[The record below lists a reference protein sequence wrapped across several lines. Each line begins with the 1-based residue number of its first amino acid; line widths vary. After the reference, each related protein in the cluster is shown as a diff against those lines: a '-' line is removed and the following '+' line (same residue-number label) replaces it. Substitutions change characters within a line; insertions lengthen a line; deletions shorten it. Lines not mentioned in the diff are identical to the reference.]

1 MLKRKVSVLLNDWKS
16 TPDKKCLLVQGAR
29 QVGKTYAIRQ
39 FAKVSYKEYLEL
51 NFKENPDL
59 TQIFSGDLDPDS
71 LILGLR
77 FRFPHM
83 SFDPDKTLLF
93 FDEIQECPEAITSL
107 KFWTDDGRYDVIASG
122 SLLGIDYKRPSSYP
136 VGYVEYIKMHA
147 LDFEEFLWALGIDE
161 SMILS
166 LKGFFENRKVIPE
179 AVHNQMMNLFR
190 QFMAIGGMPEV
201 VQNYVD
207 NRDFVKADTLQRQI
221 LQGYLYDI
229 AHYAESEEKTKAE
242 KCFLSL
248 SRQLLDK
255 ENHKFQYKEVE
266 SGGRAQK
273 YYSSIDW
280 LINADII
287 QLSRNVSN
295 IQFDLDDYADS
306 SMFRAYTH
314 DISLLLAMKDF
325 GFKQRIIENSL
336 VGSSKGGIYECA
348 IADILI
354 KKGYKLYYYKNDTI
368 HRELDFMFQKDGRIV
383 LLEVKSSN
391 QRATSLNKIAVK
403 KNDIAAAYKLI
414 NGNIG
419 DNESGIITIPL
430 YMAMFF

>member
-1 MLKRKVSVLLNDWKS
+1 MLKRKVLETLNEWKS
-16 TPDKKCLLVQGAR
+16 NPGKKSLLVQGAR
-29 QVGKTYAIRQ
+29 QVGKTFAIRQ
-39 FAKVSYKEYLEL
+39 FAKTSYKEYLEL
-51 NFKENPDL
+51 NFKENPDYAK
-59 TQIFSGDLDPDS
+59 IFSGNHNPDT
-71 LILGLR
+71 LLLGLK
-77 FRFPHM
+77 FRFPQM
-83 SFDPDKTLLF
+83 TFDPDNTLLF

-107 KFWTDDGRYDVIASG
+107 KFWTDDGRFDVIASG
-122 SLLGIDYKRPSSYP
+122 SLFGIDYKRPSSYP
-136 VGYVEYIKMHA
+136 VGYIEYIKMHA

-161 SMILS
+161 NMILS
-166 LKGFFENRKVIPE
+166 LKDFFLEHRVIPE
-179 AVHNQMMNLFR
+179 AVHDQMMELFR
-190 QFMAIGGMPEV
+190 QFIAIGGMPEV

-207 NRDFVKADTLQRQI
+207 NRDFLKADTLQRQL

-229 AHYAESEEKTKAE
+229 AHYAESEEKAKAE

-280 LINADII
+280 LVNADIVH
-287 QLSRNVSN
+287 LSRNVSD

-314 DISLLLAMKDF
+314 DLSLLLAMKDY
-325 GFKQRIIENSL
+325 GFKQRIIENTL
-336 VGSSKGGIYECA
+336 TGSSKGGIYECA

-354 KKGYKLYYYKNDTI
+354 KKGYKMYYYRNDTI
-368 HRELDFMFQKDGRIV
+368 HRELDFIIQKEGKIV
-383 LLEVKSSN
+383 VLEVKSSN
-391 QRATSLNKIAVK
+391 QRATSLNKLSAK
-403 KNDIAAAYKLI
+403 KTDIIAAYKLV

-419 DNESGIITIPL
+419 DAENGAMTIPL
-430 YMAMFF
+430 YMAMFL